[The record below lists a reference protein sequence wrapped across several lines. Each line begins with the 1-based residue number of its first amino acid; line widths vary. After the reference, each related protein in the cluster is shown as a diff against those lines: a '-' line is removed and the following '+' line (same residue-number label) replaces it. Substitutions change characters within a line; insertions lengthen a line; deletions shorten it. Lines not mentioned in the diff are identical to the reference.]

1 MFWSNYALKWMYYL
15 CIHLFIKSFILYTCM
30 YKMYILYANVACKQ
44 TFFRSLFFFII
55 YYYTNVTFSLYERC
69 YLEKGIAQL
78 HRSVGQNF
86 SKRQGSYHRSP
97 GGGYTSKLYVFCIP
111 VLVGESSN
119 GGLFHSPLF
128 QSLALVTSQV
138 LFIRR
143 IVDVHNLAL
152 YQFHNLHNPQ

>member
-1 MFWSNYALKWMYYL
+1 MQTYLEKNDNLIPSTARYLSLIFIFHISVQNINMFWSNYALKWMYYL

-86 SKRQGSYHRSP
+86 SKRQGSYHLAP
-97 GGGYTSKLYVFCIP
+97 G
-111 VLVGESSN
+111 
-119 GGLFHSPLF
+119 
-128 QSLALVTSQV
+128 
-138 LFIRR
+138 
-143 IVDVHNLAL
+143 
-152 YQFHNLHNPQ
+152 